1 MQLQNTPVTP
11 DFGDCGCDN
20 CKGAFEDISTRMDE
34 FTDRR
39 YINGWEHSKSIWTVP
54 QGFGAAEYWS
64 RVPTGPEFVVENALA
79 INHGARGSVSWS
91 APASADV
98 TAAGAGLSSAI
109 SKSLKDYILNP
120 NAKFQHQVV
129 DRVDV
134 GMWTV
139 GGKTL
144 VLATNLNYAS
154 KSFDLSKVPIVGDQ
168 AKAGATQAYDSGAKI
183 SGTTI
188 QLDSTGTGAFIVGDG
203 SETVSTT
210 TSSTKTSTSKTSTSK
225 SMTKTSAST
234 GTTKTS
240 SRMTTS
246 RTSSTKTT
254 APVTSTKTS
263 TSATTT
269 STGSTGLGAC
279 KGVAAW
285 SSSVAVSLLFEST
298 SQISR
303 N

>member
-1 MQLQNTPVTP
+1 MTP

-34 FTDRR
+34 YTDRR
-39 YINGWEHSKSIWTVP
+39 FIQGWEHSKSIWTVP

-98 TAAGAGLSSAI
+98 TAAGAALSSAI
-109 SKSLKDYILNP
+109 KASLKDYILNP
-120 NAKFQHQVV
+120 SARFAHEVV

-154 KSFDLSKVPIVGDQ
+154 KSFDLSGVPLVGDQ
-168 AKAGATQAYDSGAKI
+168 AKSGAKQVYDSGAKI
-183 SGTTI
+183 SGTTL

-210 TSSTKTSTSKTSTSK
+210 TSSSKTSTSASTSK
-225 SMTKTSAST
+225 TTTKTTSKTTST
-234 GTTKTS
+234 SKTS

-246 RTSSTKTT
+246 KTS
-254 APVTSTKTS
+254 STKTS
-263 TSATTT
+263 TSATAT
-269 STGSTGLGAC
+269 STGSTGSGSC
-279 KGVAAW
+279 QGVAAW
-285 SSSVAVSLLFEST
+285 SSSVAVSPPST
-298 SQISR
+298 SPLRIALG
-303 N
+303 